1 MLIKKIWWV
10 WDLALISD
18 NTINATVS
26 KLRKK
31 LWDNFELRTI
41 IGKWYMLEKW
51 KNKIK
56 KHQ

>member
-1 MLIKKIWWV
+1 MLIKKIWGV
-10 WDLALISD
+10 GDLALISD

-31 LWDNFELRTI
+31 LGDNFELRTI
-41 IGKWYMLEKW
+41 IGKGYMLEKG